1 MKNVT
6 FYTMSVGTA
15 LMIIGTGL
23 LSSLPADGHQVMAQY
38 GWEVILGLGIGMS
51 VSTATFMTS
60 LEVEFV
66 DHGR

>member
-1 MKNVT
+1 
-6 FYTMSVGTA
+6 MSIGTG

-23 LSSLPADGHQVMAQY
+23 LSSLPADGHQVTAQY
-38 GWEVILGLGIGMS
+38 GWEVLLGFGLGMT